1 MPNLDVYGSLEM
13 LTAVDYKRKDSIE
26 IQTIALHGMN
36 LVVGL
41 TPFTLV
47 DILAKDVVPG
57 DLDFLLIPGGS
68 GVDAILLEENSG
80 LFSALWTLAS
90 HYALVCTISEGSYVS
105 QVLTCCVAKR
115 QRHSSR

>member
-1 MPNLDVYGSLEM
+1 
-13 LTAVDYKRKDSIE
+13 
-26 IQTIALHGMN
+26 MN
-36 LVVGL
+36 LVVGP

-80 LFSALWTLAS
+80 LLSALWTLAS
-90 HYALVCTISEGSYVS
+90 QYASLVCTISEGSLLIGRRCSHVAWPKGNDT
-105 QVLTCCVAKR
+105 QVVDIESNQKRRSCKCYNGNWILGGFPHTQAK
-115 QRHSSR
+115 